1 MAITTDINQND
12 ILAAEWK
19 EVQPRKDGKRFLIW
33 SWDDTGSLPWH
44 KQAVSPEWDRQPF

>member
-33 SWDDTGSLPWH
+33 S
-44 KQAVSPEWDRQPF
+44 